1 MGICAARR
9 NGDSMRRT
17 AIALLAAAGLAV
29 VAFAPAAAAAP
40 KSYTAAQ
47 VAKHSSASSCWTI
60 VGKSVYDL
68 TKFIPL
74 HPGGPA
80 MIKSLCGKNGT
91 RAFSGQHSGQ
101 PTPATTLASFRIGTL
116 KA

>member
-1 MGICAARR
+1 MRSKGIA
-9 NGDSMRRT
+9 M
-17 AIALLAAAGLAV
+17 LAAAGLAM
-29 VAFAPAAAAAP
+29 VAYAPAAVAAP
-40 KSYTAAQ
+40 KSYTVAQ
-47 VAKHSSASSCWTI
+47 VAKHATAASCWSI

-91 RAFSGQHSGQ
+91 AAFTGQHSGQ
-101 PTPATTLASFRIGTL
+101 STPATTLAKYRIGAL
-116 KA
+116 KS

>member
-1 MGICAARR
+1 
-9 NGDSMRRT
+9 MRRT

-60 VGKSVYDL
+60 VGKSVYNL

-74 HPGGPA
+74 HPGGQA

-91 RAFSGQHSGQ
+91 AAFTGQHSGQ
-101 PTPATTLASFRIGTL
+101 ATPATTLAKFRIGAL
-116 KA
+116 KS

>member
-1 MGICAARR
+1 MK
-9 NGDSMRRT
+9 RT
-17 AIALLAAAGLAV
+17 AIAVLAAAGLAM
-29 VAFAPAAAAAP
+29 VAYAPAAVAAP

-47 VAKHSSASSCWTI
+47 VAKHATASSCWSI

-80 MIKSLCGKNGT
+80 MIKST
-91 RAFSGQHSGQ
+91 R
-101 PTPATTLASFRIGTL
+101 TPC
-116 KA
+116 

>member
-1 MGICAARR
+1 
-9 NGDSMRRT
+9 MRRT
-17 AIALLAAAGLAV
+17 GIALLAAAGLAV
-29 VAFAPAAAAAP
+29 MTFAPAAVAAP

-47 VAKHSSASSCWTI
+47 VAKHSTASSCWTI

-74 HPGGPA
+74 HPGGQA

-91 RAFSGQHSGQ
+91 AAFTGQHGGQ
-101 PTPATTLASFRIGTL
+101 PTPATTLVKYRIGKL
-116 KA
+116 KS

>member
-1 MGICAARR
+1 
-9 NGDSMRRT
+9 MRRT
-17 AIALLAAAGLAV
+17 GIALLAAVGLAMAV
-29 VAFAPAAAAAP
+29 LAPAAVAAP

-60 VGKSVYDL
+60 VGKSVYNL

-74 HPGGPA
+74 HPGGQA

-91 RAFSGQHSGQ
+91 ASFTGQHSGQ
-101 PTPATTLASFRIGTL
+101 ATPATTLAKYRIGAL
-116 KA
+116 KS